1 MPTVML
7 IPIYLMIPT
16 MHRALEVVRSLLLW
30 KVWIPIDVGGVARYE
45 EKCKRTPA
53 TGGADLAGS
62 IIRTKPAPIEL
73 ASVAEG
79 PLCKYGK

>member
-53 TGGADLAGS
+53 TGGADLAMCGWFHYPNQTRADRTGLGCRGS
-62 IIRTKPAPIEL
+62 
-73 ASVAEG
+73 
-79 PLCKYGK
+79 PL